1 MHAYQKR
8 QWHSTF
14 PWAEYNPTCHR
25 PPSIYFYHMPLTT
38 LFCHRPPTYISYI
51 GHLKHLLMGHIQ
63 PIGHLNT
70 TPHRSPT
77 PLPSHRAPMYLRPY
91 IPSHRS
97 PSYNPTLPSLPT
109 PLPSH
114 RSPTYNP
121 TYLHLGHLHPY
132 PPIGH
137 LLTTPHTFP

>member
-25 PPSIYFYHMPLTT
+25 PPSIYFYYNP
-38 LFCHRPPTYISYI
+38 RTYISYI

-97 PSYNPTLPSLPT
+97 PSYTPTLPSLPT

-121 TYLHLGHLHPY
+121 TYLPIGPY